1 MQTDLPANQVGKV
14 YSLSMIIESGGAS
27 LGLLLAVPL
36 FAYLS
41 VPIAIALC
49 ALVMLLI
56 GVLGLVRFG
65 VSEPVPPVA
74 LDEQQDMVS

>member
-1 MQTDLPANQVGKV
+1 
-14 YSLSMIIESGGAS
+14 MIKESGGAS

-56 GVLGLVRFG
+56 GIVGLVRFG
-65 VSEPVPPVA
+65 VSEQEASMV
-74 LDEQQDMVS
+74 LDEQHDMVS